1 LEIMEAINRRRSIR
15 SYRTQPVEEEKIIR
29 ILKAAHA
36 APSASN
42 YQPWYFIVVKDHEK
56 KRKFAQSFHKEVEKY
71 GRTLN
76 EKWQERLMDFST
88 EFVLKVP
95 VILVVC
101 ADAGK
106 IKAGEPGRGQH
117 VLSTC
122 AAIQNL
128 MLAAVGEGLGT
139 VWITRYNKSEIRS
152 IFNIPSNVAPVGVI
166 PLGYPEEIPEKSAFA
181 LAGWVPN
188 EPLGAHVFEAQWGS
202 HALTLIRNGK

>member
-1 LEIMEAINRRRSIR
+1 MEILEAIHRRRSIR
-15 SYRTQPVEEEKIIR
+15 SYQTQPVEEEKIMR

-56 KRKFAQSFHKEVEKY
+56 KREFAQSFHREVEKY

-76 EKWQERLMDFST
+76 EKWQERLTEFST

-101 ADAGK
+101 ADADK
-106 IKAGEPGRGQH
+106 VRTGEPGRGQH

-152 IFNIPSNVAPVGVI
+152 IFNIPSSVVPVGII
-166 PLGYPEEIPEKSAFA
+166 PLGYAEEIPEKSAFA
-181 LAGWVPN
+181 LAGWVPD
-188 EPLGAHVFEAQWGS
+188 EPLGEHVFEEQWGVECV
-202 HALTLIRNGK
+202 TTD